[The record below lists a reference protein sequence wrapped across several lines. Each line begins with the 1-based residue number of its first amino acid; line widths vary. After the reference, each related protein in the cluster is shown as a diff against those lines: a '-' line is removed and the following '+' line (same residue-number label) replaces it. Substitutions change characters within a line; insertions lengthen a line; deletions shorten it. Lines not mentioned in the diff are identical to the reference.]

1 MKVLSRV
8 DRYRYRKAL
17 FVGFTPSFGLRVLSS
32 KKKLERV
39 MPPRTGRRR
48 RQNQD
53 GMQGPTQGPSVGESS
68 TLGVRGGAGNEQFT
82 RTTQEIGRPDRVEPS
97 DPEKAYGIER
107 LKKLGATVFEGS
119 TDPADVENWLN
130 MLEKCF
136 DVMNCPEERKVRL
149 ATFLLQKEAEGWWKS
164 ILARRSDA
172 RALDWQT
179 FRGIFEDKYY
189 PSTYCEAKRN
199 EFLGLKQGSL
209 SVAEYERKYTELSR
223 YADVIV
229 ASESDRCRR
238 FERGLRFEI
247 RTPVTAIAKWTNFSQ
262 LVETALRVEQSI
274 TEEKSAVEL
283 SRGTSAASGF
293 RGREQRRFTPEINI
307 SSRQDFKNR
316 SGGQA
321 SRNESITS
329 TVRRTPCTSCGRNH
343 RGQCLVGAGVCY
355 QCGQPGHFKKD
366 CPQLNM
372 TVQRDQGVGSQTVEQ
387 SRVSVVPTEGTSGA
401 RQKVVV
407 GRPRQQGKVYAM
419 TQQEAEDAPDVI
431 TGTILICN
439 VPADVLF
446 DLGATHSFVSS
457 IFLTKLN
464 RMLEPLSEGLAIYTL
479 VGDVLLVNE
488 VLRNCEV
495 LVEGISLLVDLLPL
509 ELQRL
514 DVILGMDFLFAHYAS
529 MDCHRKEVVF
539 RKPGFAEVV
548 FRGLRKGVSRSL
560 ISVLKAE
567 KLLRKGCTAFLAHIV
582 VVQREKLKP
591 EDVPVVKEFLDVF
604 PDDLSGL
611 PPDRE
616 IEFTIELLPGTAPIS
631 QASYRMAPSKLK
643 ELKMQLQELV
653 DQGYIRPS
661 VSPWGAPVLFVK
673 KKDGTLRL
681 CIDYKQLNKV
691 TIRNKY
697 PLPRIDD
704 LFDQLRGA
712 ALFSKIDLRSGYHQL
727 KVRESDIAKTAFRTR
742 YGHYEFRV
750 MPFGLTNA
758 PAVFMDLMNRIFHR
772 YLDQFVIVF
781 IDDILVY
788 SVDRESHEEHLRIV
802 LQTLREKQLYAK
814 FSKCE
819 FWLEQVVFLGHVV
832 SAKGVSVDPQK
843 VEEIVNWER
852 PISATEVRSFLGLAG
867 YYRHFI
873 EDFSRLAL
881 PLTALTR
888 KNVKFEWLGL
898 GCVLMQDG
906 NVIAYASRQLKEHE
920 CNYPTHDLELAA
932 VVLALKIW
940 RHYLFG
946 KKCHIFTDH
955 KSLKYIFDQKEL
967 NLRQRRWLELI
978 KDYDCTIEYHPGKAN
993 VVADALSRK
1002 SRLPKSALCGIR
1014 VALLNELRGSKS
1026 VVTTENSGSLLAQF
1040 QVRSSLVTEI
1050 VRRQSEDSN
1059 LQKKFEKSKKGLEVE
1074 FELRIDG
1081 AIVKQGR
1088 LCVPN
1093 INELK
1098 NAILEEAHSSAYAM
1112 HPCSTKMYRTL
1123 KKTYWWSGMKQKI
1136 AEYVD
1141 RCLICQQVKQVRQRP
1156 RGFLNP
1162 LPVPEWKWEH
1172 ITMDFL
1178 FGLPRT
1184 SSGHDDI
1191 WVIVDRLTKT
1201 TRFIPIKM
1209 TSTLDQLARL
1219 YVDKIVSQYG
1229 VPVSIVSDRDP
1240 RFTSKFWP
1248 SLQKA
1253 IGTGL
1258 KFSTSFHPQTNGQS
1272 ERTIQTLEDM
1282 LRACVLQLKGIWD
1295 THLPLM
1301 EFAYNNNYQSSIGMA
1316 PYKALYGRPCRTP
1329 VCWNEVG
1336 ERKLVGPELV
1346 QITTNNIKLIRE
1358 NLRKAQDRQK
1368 SYADKRRR
1376 NLEFQVGDQV
1386 FLKLSPW
1393 RGVIR
1398 FGRKGKLSPRYI
1410 GPYQITERVGPAAY
1424 RLELPIELARIHDVF
1439 HVSMLRKY
1447 IPDPSHVLQEQPV
1460 ELKED
1465 LSYVEEP
1472 VQILDR
1478 KEQVLRNKTIPLIKV
1493 LWRHHGAEE
1502 ATWKPEYQMK
1512 KRYPI
1517 LFS

>member
-1 MKVLSRV
+1 
-8 DRYRYRKAL
+8 
-17 FVGFTPSFGLRVLSS
+17 
-32 KKKLERV
+32 

-68 TLGVRGGAGNEQFT
+68 TLRVR
-82 RTTQEIGRPDRVEPS
+82 
-97 DPEKAYGIER
+97 
-107 LKKLGATVFEGS
+107 GATVFEGS
-119 TDPADVENWLN
+119 TDPADAENWLN

-149 ATFLLQKEAEGWWKS
+149 ATFLLQKKAEGWWKS

-179 FRGIFEDKYY
+179 FRGIFKDKYY
-189 PSTYCEAKRN
+189 PSTYCEAKRD
-199 EFLGLKQGSL
+199 EFLGLRQGSL
-209 SVAEYERKYTELSR
+209 SVAEYERKYIELSW

-229 ASESDRCRR
+229 ASESDIYQR
-238 FERGLRFEI
+238 FERGLRLEI
-247 RTPVTAIAKWTNFSQ
+247 RTPVTTIAKWTNFSQ
-262 LVETALRVEQSI
+262 LVETALRVEQSV

-283 SRGTSAASGF
+283 SRGTSTASGF
-293 RGREQRRFTPEINI
+293 RGREQRRFTSEINI

-321 SRNESITS
+321 SRN
-329 TVRRTPCTSCGRNH
+329 CGH
-343 RGQCLVGAGVCY
+343 L
-355 QCGQPGHFKKD
+355 GHFKKD

-372 TVQRDQGVGSQTVEQ
+372 TVQRDQRVGSQTVRQ
-387 SRVSVVPTEGTSGA
+387 LRVSVVPTEGTSGA
-401 RQKVVV
+401 RQKGVV

-446 DLGATHSFVSS
+446 DPGATHSFVSS

-464 RMLEPLSEGLAIYTL
+464 RMLEHLSKGLAIYTA
-479 VGDVLLVNE
+479 VGHVLLVNE
-488 VLRNCEV
+488 
-495 LVEGISLLVDLLPL
+495 
-509 ELQRL
+509 
-514 DVILGMDFLFAHYAS
+514 
-529 MDCHRKEVVF
+529 
-539 RKPGFAEVV
+539 
-548 FRGLRKGVSRSL
+548 
-560 ISVLKAE
+560 
-567 KLLRKGCTAFLAHIV
+567 GCTTFLAHIV

-591 EDVPVVKEFLDVF
+591 EDVLVVKEFLDVF
-604 PDDLSGL
+604 SDDLSGL

-616 IEFTIELLPGTAPIS
+616 IEFTIELLPETAPIS
-631 QASYRMAPSKLK
+631 QAPYRMAPS
-643 ELKMQLQELV
+643 ELKNIEH
-653 DQGYIRPS
+653 
-661 VSPWGAPVLFVK
+661 A
-673 KKDGTLRL
+673 
-681 CIDYKQLNKV
+681 LNKV

-697 PLPRIDD
+697 PLPCIDD

-727 KVRESDIAKTAFRTR
+727 KVRESDIAKTTFRTM

-750 MPFGLTNA
+750 MPLDLTNA
-758 PAVFMDLMNRIFHR
+758 LAVFMDLMNRIFHQ
-772 YLDQFVIVF
+772 YLDQ
-781 IDDILVY
+781 
-788 SVDRESHEEHLRIV
+788 S
-802 LQTLREKQLYAK
+802 
-814 FSKCE
+814 
-819 FWLEQVVFLGHVV
+819 
-832 SAKGVSVDPQK
+832 
-843 VEEIVNWER
+843 
-852 PISATEVRSFLGLAG
+852 
-867 YYRHFI
+867 FI

-881 PLTALTR
+881 PLTDLTR
-888 KNVKFEWLGL
+888 KNAKFEWSDKCEQSFQELKKRLVTAPILALPVTGKDYVIYCDASRLGL

-906 NVIAYASRQLKEHE
+906 NVIAYASRQVKEHE
-920 CNYPTHDLELAA
+920 CNYLIHDLELAA

-946 KKCHIFTDH
+946 EKCHIFTDH

-1014 VALLNELRGSKS
+1014 VALLNELRGSKT
-1026 VVTTENSGSLLAQF
+1026 VVTTEDSGSLLAQF

-1050 VRRQSEDSN
+1050 VRRH
-1059 LQKKFEKSKKGLEVE
+1059 
-1074 FELRIDG
+1074 
-1081 AIVKQGR
+1081 
-1088 LCVPN
+1088 
-1093 INELK
+1093 ELK

-1112 HPCSTKMYRTL
+1112 HP
-1123 KKTYWWSGMKQKI
+1123 
-1136 AEYVD
+1136 
-1141 RCLICQQVKQVRQRP
+1141 VRLRP
-1156 RGFLNP
+1156 GGFLNP

-1178 FGLPRT
+1178 FRLPRT
-1184 SSGHDDI
+1184 FSGHDGI

-1201 TRFIPIKM
+1201 AQFIPIKA

-1219 YVDKIVSQYG
+1219 YVDKIVSQYE

-1240 RFTSKFWP
+1240 RFTFKFWP

-1253 IGTGL
+1253 MRTGL
-1258 KFSTSFHPQTNGQS
+1258 KFSTSFHPQTDGQS

-1282 LRACVLQLKGIWD
+1282 LRACVLQLKGSWD

-1301 EFAYNNNYQSSIGMA
+1301 EFAYNNNYQS
-1316 PYKALYGRPCRTP
+1316 RTP

-1336 ERKLVGPELV
+1336 ERKLVGPDLV

-1358 NLRKAQDRQK
+1358 NLKIAQDRQK

-1376 NLEFQVGDQV
+1376 NLEFQVEDQV

-1393 RGVIR
+1393 RGVVR
-1398 FGRKGKLSPRYI
+1398 FGRKGKLSSRYI

-1424 RLELPIELARIHDVF
+1424 RLELPIELARIHYVF

-1447 IPDPSHVLQEQPV
+1447 IPDPSHVLQEQSV

-1472 VQILDR
+1472 VQILE
-1478 KEQVLRNKTIPLIKV
+1478 K
-1493 LWRHHGAEE
+1493 
-1502 ATWKPEYQMK
+1502 
-1512 KRYPI
+1512 
-1517 LFS
+1517 F

>member
-1 MKVLSRV
+1 
-8 DRYRYRKAL
+8 
-17 FVGFTPSFGLRVLSS
+17 
-32 KKKLERV
+32 
-39 MPPRTGRRR
+39 
-48 RQNQD
+48 
-53 GMQGPTQGPSVGESS
+53 
-68 TLGVRGGAGNEQFT
+68 
-82 RTTQEIGRPDRVEPS
+82 
-97 DPEKAYGIER
+97 
-107 LKKLGATVFEGS
+107 
-119 TDPADVENWLN
+119 

-149 ATFLLQKEAEGWWKS
+149 ATFGAEYNRREWWKS

-189 PSTYCEAKRN
+189 LSTYCEAKRD
-199 EFLGLKQGSL
+199 EFLRLKQGSL
-209 SVAEYERKYTELSR
+209 SVAEYERKYTDLSW

-247 RTPVTAIAKWTNFSQ
+247 RTPITAIAKWTNFSH

-274 TEEKSAVEL
+274 IEEKSAVEL
-283 SRGTSAASGF
+283 SRGTSTASGF
-293 RGREQRRFTPEINI
+293 RGREQRRFTPGINI
-307 SSRQDFKNR
+307 SSCQDFKNR
-316 SGGQA
+316 SGGQT
-321 SRNESITS
+321 SRNVSYGSVFQRQSQRIPSQPIRSTVRSQPGQESIAS

-401 RQKVVV
+401 RQKGVV

-419 TQQEAEDAPDVI
+419 TQQEVEDAPDVI

-446 DLGATHSFVSS
+446 NPGATHSFVSS

-464 RMLEPLSEGLAIYTL
+464 SMLEPLSEGLAIYTP

-539 RKPGFAEVV
+539 RKLGFAEVV
-548 FRGLRKGVSRSL
+548 FRGMRKAVSRSL

-631 QASYRMAPSKLK
+631 QAPYRIAPSELK

-653 DQGYIRPS
+653 DKGYIRPS

-681 CIDYKQLNKV
+681 CIDYRQLNKV
-691 TIRNKY
+691 TIHNKY

-772 YLDQFVIVF
+772 YLDQFLIVF

-802 LQTLREKQLYAK
+802 LQTLR
-814 FSKCE
+814 
-819 FWLEQVVFLGHVV
+819 
-832 SAKGVSVDPQK
+832 
-843 VEEIVNWER
+843 
-852 PISATEVRSFLGLAG
+852 
-867 YYRHFI
+867 YYRRFI

-881 PLTALTR
+881 PLTSLTR
-888 KNVKFEWLGL
+888 KNVKFEWSDKCEQSFQELKKRLVTAPILALPVTGKDYEIYCDASRLGL

-906 NVIAYASRQLKEHE
+906 N
-920 CNYPTHDLELAA
+920 
-932 VVLALKIW
+932 
-940 RHYLFG
+940 
-946 KKCHIFTDH
+946 
-955 KSLKYIFDQKEL
+955 KEL

-1002 SRLPKSALCGIR
+1002 LRLPKSALCGIR
-1014 VALLNELRGSKS
+1014 VALLKELRGSKA
-1026 VVTTENSGSLLAQF
+1026 VVTTEDSGSLLAQF
-1040 QVRSSLVTEI
+1040 
-1050 VRRQSEDSN
+1050 
-1059 LQKKFEKSKKGLEVE
+1059 QKKFEKSKKGLEVE
-1074 FELRIDG
+1074 FELRTDG
-1081 AIVKQGR
+1081 AIVKQER

-1093 INELK
+1093 ISELK

-1112 HPCSTKMYRTL
+1112 HPGSTKMYRTL

-1141 RCLICQQVKQVRQRP
+1141 RCLICQQVKPVRQRP
-1156 RGFLNP
+1156 GGFLNP

-1184 SSGHDDI
+1184 SSGHDGI

-1253 IGTGL
+1253 MGTGL
-1258 KFSTSFHPQTNGQS
+1258 KFSTSFHPQTDGQS

-1282 LRACVLQLKGIWD
+1282 LRACVLQLKGSWD

-1316 PYKALYGRPCRTP
+1316 PYEALYGRPCRTP

-1447 IPDPSHVLQEQPV
+1447 IPDPSHVLQDQPV

-1502 ATWKPEYQMK
+1502 ATWEPEYQMK
-1512 KRYPI
+1512 KSYPI

>member
-1 MKVLSRV
+1 
-8 DRYRYRKAL
+8 
-17 FVGFTPSFGLRVLSS
+17 
-32 KKKLERV
+32 
-39 MPPRTGRRR
+39 
-48 RQNQD
+48 
-53 GMQGPTQGPSVGESS
+53 
-68 TLGVRGGAGNEQFT
+68 
-82 RTTQEIGRPDRVEPS
+82 
-97 DPEKAYGIER
+97 
-107 LKKLGATVFEGS
+107 
-119 TDPADVENWLN
+119 
-130 MLEKCF
+130 
-136 DVMNCPEERKVRL
+136 
-149 ATFLLQKEAEGWWKS
+149 
-164 ILARRSDA
+164 
-172 RALDWQT
+172 
-179 FRGIFEDKYY
+179 
-189 PSTYCEAKRN
+189 
-199 EFLGLKQGSL
+199 
-209 SVAEYERKYTELSR
+209 
-223 YADVIV
+223 
-229 ASESDRCRR
+229 
-238 FERGLRFEI
+238 
-247 RTPVTAIAKWTNFSQ
+247 
-262 LVETALRVEQSI
+262 
-274 TEEKSAVEL
+274 
-283 SRGTSAASGF
+283 
-293 RGREQRRFTPEINI
+293 
-307 SSRQDFKNR
+307 
-316 SGGQA
+316 
-321 SRNESITS
+321 
-329 TVRRTPCTSCGRNH
+329 
-343 RGQCLVGAGVCY
+343 
-355 QCGQPGHFKKD
+355 
-366 CPQLNM
+366 M

-387 SRVSVVPTEGTSGA
+387 SRVSVVPTEGTRGA
-401 RQKVVV
+401 RQKGVV
-407 GRPRQQGKVYAM
+407 GRSRQQGKVYAM
-419 TQQEAEDAPDVI
+419 TQQGAEDAPNVI

-446 DLGATHSFVSS
+446 DPGATHSFVSS

-464 RMLEPLSEGLAIYTL
+464 RMLEPLSEGLAIYTP

-509 ELQRL
+509 ELQR
-514 DVILGMDFLFAHYAS
+514 
-529 MDCHRKEVVF
+529 KEVVF

-548 FRGLRKGVSRSL
+548 FRGMRKAVSRSL

-567 KLLRKGCTAFLAHIV
+567 KLLRKGCTASLAHIV
-582 VVQREKLKP
+582 EWEHRCFCE
-591 EDVPVVKEFLDVF
+591 
-604 PDDLSGL
+604 
-611 PPDRE
+611 
-616 IEFTIELLPGTAPIS
+616 
-631 QASYRMAPSKLK
+631 
-643 ELKMQLQELV
+643 
-653 DQGYIRPS
+653 
-661 VSPWGAPVLFVK
+661 

-681 CIDYKQLNKV
+681 CIDYRQLNKV

-712 ALFSKIDLRSGYHQL
+712 TLFSKIDLRSGYHQL
-727 KVRESDIAKTAFRTR
+727 KVRESDIAKTTFRTR

-814 FSKCE
+814 FNKCE
-819 FWLEQVVFLGHVV
+819 FWLEQVVFFGHVV
-832 SAKGVSVDPQK
+832 SAKGVSVDPYK
-843 VEEIVNWER
+843 VEAIVNWER

-873 EDFSRLAL
+873 KDFSRLAL

-946 KKCHIFTDH
+946 EKCHIFTDH

-1014 VALLNELRGSKS
+1014 VALLNELRGSKA
-1026 VVTTENSGSLLAQF
+1026 V
-1040 QVRSSLVTEI
+1040 
-1050 VRRQSEDSN
+1050 
-1059 LQKKFEKSKKGLEVE
+1059 
-1074 FELRIDG
+1074 
-1081 AIVKQGR
+1081 GR

-1093 INELK
+1093 ISELK
-1098 NAILEEAHSSAYAM
+1098 NAILEEAHGSAYAM
-1112 HPCSTKMYRTL
+1112 HPSSTKMYRTL
-1123 KKTYWWSGMKQKI
+1123 KKTYWWSGMKQEI

-1141 RCLICQQVKQVRQRP
+1141 RCLICQQVKPVRQRP
-1156 RGFLNP
+1156 GGFLNP

-1184 SSGHDDI
+1184 SSGHDGI

-1253 IGTGL
+1253 MGTGL
-1258 KFSTSFHPQTNGQS
+1258 KFSTSFHPQTDGQS

-1282 LRACVLQLKGIWD
+1282 LRACVLQLKGSWD
-1295 THLPLM
+1295 IHLPLM
-1301 EFAYNNNYQSSIGMA
+1301 EFAYNNNYQSSIGMT
-1316 PYKALYGRPCRTP
+1316 PYEALYGRPCRTP
-1329 VCWNEVG
+1329 VC
-1336 ERKLVGPELV
+1336 
-1346 QITTNNIKLIRE
+1346 
-1358 NLRKAQDRQK
+1358 
-1368 SYADKRRR
+1368 
-1376 NLEFQVGDQV
+1376 
-1386 FLKLSPW
+1386 
-1393 RGVIR
+1393 
-1398 FGRKGKLSPRYI
+1398 
-1410 GPYQITERVGPAAY
+1410 
-1424 RLELPIELARIHDVF
+1424 
-1439 HVSMLRKY
+1439 
-1447 IPDPSHVLQEQPV
+1447 
-1460 ELKED
+1460 
-1465 LSYVEEP
+1465 
-1472 VQILDR
+1472 
-1478 KEQVLRNKTIPLIKV
+1478 
-1493 LWRHHGAEE
+1493 
-1502 ATWKPEYQMK
+1502 
-1512 KRYPI
+1512 
-1517 LFS
+1517 